1 MIRGASLILRAAPA
15 PMHNRQVPS
24 LPGNASLR
32 DHDPE
37 VHQLIHKEMRRQI
50 EGLELI
56 ASENF
61 TSRAVLD
68 CLGSILTNKY
78 AEGLPGNR
86 YYGGTEVV
94 DEVENLCRRR
104 ALAAF
109 DLNATIWGVNVQ
121 LYSGSPANLAV
132 YTALLRPHD
141 RLMGL
146 DLAAGG
152 HLTHGFQTARK
163 RISASSIFFESLP
176 YSITPEGL
184 IDYDQL
190 AYLANVYKPRLI
202 IAGGSAYPRD
212 WDYKRYREIC
222 DSVGA
227 YFMVDMSHFSGLVAA
242 REHNNP
248 FEYADVVTTTTHKTL
263 RGPRSGM
270 IFFKR
275 EIKQN
280 KASVNVEEAINNAVF
295 PALQGGP
302 HIHQIAG
309 VATQLKEVASPEW
322 RAYAKQVKA
331 NAKTLAAALTES
343 GEALVSGGT
352 DNHLLLWN
360 LNSHGITGSK
370 VEKLLDMA
378 HITANKNTIVGDK
391 SAQAPYGIR
400 LGTPAL
406 TTRGFQEKDFK
417 QVAQFLI
424 RSVHLSKE
432 VQKSAGS
439 MKLADFVKA
448 AETSKALQEMA
459 EEVKAYARQYPYPG
473 LESAYP
479 IQ

>member
-1 MIRGASLILRAAPA
+1 MLRGASLLLQASSASTRRPRI
-15 PMHNRQVPS
+15 PS
-24 LPGNASLR
+24 LPGNASLK

-37 VHQLIHKEMRRQI
+37 VYQLMRNELGRQL

-78 AEGLPGNR
+78 AEGLPGHR

-94 DEVENLCRRR
+94 DQIENLCIRR
-104 ALAAF
+104 ALEAYRLDAAV
-109 DLNATIWGVNVQ
+109 WGVNVQ
-121 LYSGSPANLAV
+121 PYSGSPANLAV

-146 DLAAGG
+146 ELPAGG
-152 HLTHGFQTARK
+152 HLTHGFYTATK

-190 AYLANVYKPRLI
+190 AYLANLYKPRLI

-222 DSVGA
+222 DSIGA
-227 YFMVDMSHFSGLVAA
+227 YFMVDMAHFSGLVAA
-242 REHNNP
+242 QEHSNP
-248 FEYADVVTTTTHKTL
+248 FEYADVVTSTTHKTL

-270 IFFKR
+270 IFFRK
-275 EIKQN
+275 EIKQG
-280 KASVNVEEAINNAVF
+280 KTTLNVEEAINNAVF

-302 HIHQIAG
+302 HIHQIAA

-322 RAYAKQVKA
+322 RAYITQVKA
-331 NAKTLAAALTES
+331 NAKALAAALMES
-343 GEALVSGGT
+343 GETLVSGGT

-360 LNSHGITGSK
+360 LRPHRLTGSK
-370 VEKLLDMA
+370 MEKLLDMA
-378 HITANKNTIVGDK
+378 RITANKNTIPGDK
-391 SAQAPYGIR
+391 SAQAPCGIR
-400 LGTPAL
+400 LGTLAL
-406 TTRGFQEKDFK
+406 TTRGFREEDFR
-417 QVAQFLI
+417 QVAQFLM
-424 RSVHLSKE
+424 RSVQLATE
-432 VQKSAGS
+432 VQKSADS
-439 MKLADFVKA
+439 MKLSDFVRA
-448 AETSKALQEMA
+448 AENSKAVQEMA
-459 EEVKAYARQYPYPG
+459 EEVKAFARQYPYPG

-479 IQ
+479 MQ

>member
-1 MIRGASLILRAAPA
+1 MLRGASLLLQASSASTRHPRI
-15 PMHNRQVPS
+15 PS
-24 LPGNASLR
+24 LPGNASLK

-37 VHQLIHKEMRRQI
+37 VYQLMRNELGRQL

-78 AEGLPGNR
+78 AEGFPGHR

-94 DEVENLCRRR
+94 DQIENLCIRR
-104 ALAAF
+104 ALEAYRLDAAV
-109 DLNATIWGVNVQ
+109 WGVNVQ
-121 LYSGSPANLAV
+121 PYSGSPANLAV

-146 DLAAGG
+146 ELPAGG
-152 HLTHGFQTARK
+152 HLTHGFYTATK

-190 AYLANVYKPRLI
+190 AYLANLYKPRLI

-222 DSVGA
+222 DSIGA
-227 YFMVDMSHFSGLVAA
+227 YFMVDMAHFSGLVAA
-242 REHNNP
+242 QEHNNP
-248 FEYADVVTTTTHKTL
+248 FEYADVVTSTTHKTL

-270 IFFKR
+270 IFFRK
-275 EIKQN
+275 EIKQG
-280 KASVNVEEAINNAVF
+280 KATLNVEEAINNAVF

-302 HIHQIAG
+302 HIHQIAA
-309 VATQLKEVASPEW
+309 VATQLKEVALPEW
-322 RAYAKQVKA
+322 RAYITQVKA
-331 NAKTLAAALTES
+331 NAKALAAALIES
-343 GEALVSGGT
+343 GETLVSGGT

-360 LNSHGITGSK
+360 LRPHRLTGSK
-370 VEKLLDMA
+370 MEKLLDMA
-378 HITANKNTIVGDK
+378 RITANKNTIPGDK
-391 SAQAPYGIR
+391 SAQAPCGIR

-406 TTRGFQEKDFK
+406 TTRGFREEDFR
-417 QVAQFLI
+417 QVAQFLM
-424 RSVHLSKE
+424 RSVQLATE

-439 MKLADFVKA
+439 MKLSDFVRA
-448 AETSKALQEMA
+448 AENSKAVQEMA
-459 EEVKAYARQYPYPG
+459 EEVKAFARQYPYPG
-473 LESAYP
+473 LERAYP
-479 IQ
+479 MQ

>member
-1 MIRGASLILRAAPA
+1 MLRGATFVCRAAGLGGVGQLA
-15 PMHNRQVPS
+15 
-24 LPGNASLR
+24 GNASLK

-37 VHQLIHKEMRRQI
+37 MAALIDRELHRQV

-78 AEGLPGNR
+78 AEGLPGAR
-86 YYGGTEVV
+86 YYGGTSVV
-94 DEVENLCRRR
+94 DEVESLCRRR

-109 DLNATIWGVNVQ
+109 RLDAAAWGVNVQ
-121 LYSGSPANLAV
+121 PYSGSPANFAV
-132 YTALLRPHD
+132 YTALLQPHD

-146 DLAAGG
+146 DLPSGG
-152 HLTHGFQTARK
+152 HLTHGFYTATK
-163 RISASSIFFESLP
+163 RISSSSLFFESLP
-176 YSITPEGL
+176 YSLTAEGL
-184 IDYDQL
+184 IDYDGL
-190 AYLANVYKPRLI
+190 ARLADLYKPRLI

-212 WDYKRYREIC
+212 WDYRRYREIC
-222 DSVGA
+222 DQVGA
-227 YFMVDMSHFSGLVAA
+227 YLMVDMSHFSGLVAA
-242 REHNNP
+242 EEHQNP
-248 FEYADVVTTTTHKTL
+248 FDYADVVTSTTHKTL

-270 IFFKR
+270 IFFK
-275 EIKQN
+275 K
-280 KASVNVEEAINNAVF
+280 SVTRGKESIAVEERINNAVF

-322 RAYAKQVKA
+322 RVYAKQVKA
-331 NAKTLAAALTES
+331 NAKALAAALTEG
-343 GEALVSGGT
+343 GEVLVSGGT

-360 LNSHGITGSK
+360 LRPHGITGSK

-406 TTRGFQEKDFK
+406 TTRGFTEGDFK
-417 QVAQFLI
+417 SVSSFLI
-424 RSVHLSKE
+424 RSVNLAKE
-432 VQKSAGS
+432 VQKTAGS
-439 MKLADFVKA
+439 SKLVDFVKA
-448 AETSKALQEMA
+448 CETSTAVRELG
-459 EEVKAYARQYPYPG
+459 EEVKTFAKKYPFPG
-473 LESAYP
+473 LDRAYP
-479 IQ
+479 LQ